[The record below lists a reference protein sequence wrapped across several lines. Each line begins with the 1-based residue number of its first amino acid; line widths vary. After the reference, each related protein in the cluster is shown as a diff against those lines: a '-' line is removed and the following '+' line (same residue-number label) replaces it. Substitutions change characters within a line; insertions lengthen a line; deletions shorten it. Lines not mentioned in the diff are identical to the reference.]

1 MVKRQFF
8 SCSCFYINVFRINS
22 INSVNNYQINNKTV
36 FKGNEAHT
44 NPQIEQLPKVRPD
57 YTVKTPMAYTKTGE
71 MNFPYDTKAYC
82 YKLANGQK
90 VIIVPQESE
99 TVLRTYVNTG
109 SMNEPD
115 KLRGISHYIEH
126 NLFNGSQG
134 LEEGDFFKQVD
145 KMGASTNASTGFAE
159 TNYYISSNLL
169 NENDLENK
177 IKIHASML
185 ETPIFAAE
193 KLEKEKGIVNSEIN
207 MITSD
212 PENLAINKM
221 IKNLYGIKS
230 TSTDM
235 IGGTTDNITNL
246 TREDVVNYYNN
257 NYYPANMVTVITG
270 DVNPE
275 DTMKLVSK
283 YFTSKKQ
290 PSGQRHFE
298 PLIPTEKTVREDLIS
313 DKANAATIVIGF
325 NGAASDKTKDRIY
338 TEALTRILSMS
349 ATSRIDKKIKQ
360 YNTGSWAEEEKISTN
375 PKDGR
380 VLMIMSECSDEN
392 SEKVLKTMFNE
403 IGNIANN
410 PPTDDEMQIVKKKML
425 NAFSNMF
432 ESSFDTNNA
441 IGTSILENNEDYLN
455 NFETIVK
462 SMTAQDI
469 VNTAKKYMDINKA
482 SVTLIHPSSAT
493 AESIQ
498 QNYKNVSFTGTKKEA
513 INMASVK
520 EYNLANNYRAATIN
534 SKTNNAN
541 IHFRIAADKTFN
553 GKPSAELVLDKLLD
567 EGSIFRNQEDY
578 KTDLAKNGISSSIG
592 AGYDTISAAVTCDS
606 DDLQK
611 ALKTLQEVIENPRFT
626 PEQLEHAKADIKEAI
641 LTSDKSAFDK
651 LDSEI
656 FKGLPEGYSKE
667 EILKDLETLTLD
679 DVKAQYE
686 FTVKNGKGELA
697 ISAPFDKKP
706 ELNNV
711 LFKALSEFKPVQPHE
726 VRTLQEVYKPV
737 EQTKVLTDTDFKNQA
752 EIVEAYKFKI
762 NQNIKDRVTL
772 ELLNTIL
779 GGNPS
784 SRLFNDLRETQK
796 LAYHVR
802 SNYETNNDIGLLT
815 LKIGTTTDNKD
826 TGETS
831 FDNVRKSIEGFNKH
845 IEKMKKEKVTE
856 EELNNAKLS
865 LKNSVLNS
873 NNTPFGKTISL
884 MQGMESPYGISRENQ
899 ILEEI
904 DKVTAEDIYNAANY
918 IFSGK
923 PTYSVIATEDTLKY
937 NDSYFKTLAS
947 A

>member
-1 MVKRQFF
+1 M
-8 SCSCFYINVFRINS
+8 FRINS
-22 INSVNNYQINNKTV
+22 INSVNNYQINHKPV
-36 FKGNEAHT
+36 FKGSDIQT
-44 NPQIEQLPKVRPD
+44 NPQVEQLSNVQPD
-57 YTVKTPMAYTKTGE
+57 YAVKTPMAYTKTGE

-90 VIIVPQESE
+90 VIIVPQEGE

-134 LEEGDFFKQVD
+134 LEQGDFFKQVD

-169 NENDLENK
+169 NDNDLENK
-177 IKIHASML
+177 IKLHASML
-185 ETPIFAAE
+185 ETPLFAVE

-212 PENLAINKM
+212 PQNLAVNKM

-230 TSTDM
+230 TSTDL

-246 TREDVVNYYNN
+246 SREDVVNYFNN

-270 DVNPE
+270 DVKPDE
-275 DTMKLVSK
+275 TMKLVSK

-313 DKANAATIVIGF
+313 DKANATSIVIGF
-325 NGAASDKTKDRIY
+325 NGPTSDNTKDRIY
-338 TEALTRILSMS
+338 TQALLRILSMS
-349 ATSRIDKKIKQ
+349 PTSRIDKKVKN
-360 YNTGSWAEEEKISTN
+360 YNTGSWTEEDKISTN

-380 VLMIMSECSDEN
+380 VLMIMAECSDKN

-410 PPTDDEMQIVKKKML
+410 PPTDDEIQIVKKKML
-425 NAFSNMF
+425 NAFSNTF
-432 ESSFDTNNA
+432 ERSFDTNNA

-455 NFETIVK
+455 NFENIVK
-462 SMTAQDI
+462 SMTAQDL
-469 VNTAKKYMDINKA
+469 VNIAKKYLDINKA
-482 SVTLIHPSSAT
+482 SITLIHPSSAT

-498 QNYKNVSFTGTKKEA
+498 QNYKNVSFTGKKEA
-513 INMASVK
+513 INMANVK
-520 EYNLANNYRAATIN
+520 EYNMPNNYRIATIN

-541 IHFRIAADKTFN
+541 IHFKIATDKTFN
-553 GKPSAELVLDKLLD
+553 GRPSAELVLDKILD

-578 KTDLAKNGISSSIG
+578 QTDLAKNGISSSIG
-592 AGYDTISAAVTCDS
+592 ADYDTISAAVTCDS

-626 PEQLEHAKADIKEAI
+626 PEQFEHAKADIKEAI

-651 LDSEI
+651 LDSEL
-656 FKGLPEGYSKE
+656 FKGLTEGYSKE

-686 FTVKNGKGELA
+686 YTVKNGKGELA
-697 ISAPFDKKP
+697 ISAPFNKKP
-706 ELNNV
+706 ELNNQ
-711 LFKALSEFKPVQPHE
+711 LFNALSKFKSVKPHE
-726 VRTLQEVYKPV
+726 VRTLQQLYKPV

-752 EIVEAYKFKI
+752 EVVEAFKFKI

-784 SRLFNDLRETQK
+784 SRLFTDLREQQK

-802 SNYETNNDIGLLT
+802 SNYKTNNDIGVLT
-815 LKIGTTTDNKD
+815 LKIGTTTDNKE
-826 TGETS
+826 TGEQS
-831 FDNVRKSIEGFNKH
+831 FDNIQKAIQGFNKH
-845 IEKMKKEKVTE
+845 IEKIKTQKVTDN
-856 EELNNAKLS
+856 ELNNAKLS
-865 LKNSVLNS
+865 LKNSLLNS
-873 NNTPFGKTISL
+873 NNTPFGRTISL
-884 MQGMESPYGISRENQ
+884 MQGMESPYGITRENQ
-899 ILEEI
+899 LYDEI
-904 DKVTAEDIYNAANY
+904 DKITADDIYNAANY

-923 PTYSVIATEDTLKY
+923 PTYSILATEDTLNANKEFL
-937 NDSYFKTLAS
+937 NSLGNK
-947 A
+947 